1 MDDTVAPV
9 TARLLRD
16 DVLMRLQRRIGLAP
30 VDGLGVRRRAFA
42 LAAIAWLPIAAWA
55 WMNGRAPDGGGGDPP
70 FDLYEVAVRLLLAVP
85 LMVVAEGIALRTALR
100 LAPRC
105 ADPSLFRGDPGRLRS
120 VAEGLMRL
128 RDRVHP
134 WAVAVGL
141 ASGLLAGWRDL
152 SAQREAGEAV
162 SAWAATAGWAS
173 FGPAWYLGV
182 GRPIFT
188 ACVAIWLWRTVLLGI
203 ALHRLARAGFVPV
216 VTHPD
221 RAGGFGFLQ
230 RVTAPF
236 GLVAFALSSV
246 LGTVWARDI
255 VADAADVRDYALRI
269 AVAVALPTVVFLTPM
284 LVLTGPMAR
293 ARSEALLRYGAL
305 VSRHGD
311 ALRRRWLAGERVDEP
326 LLEAPEIGPAAD
338 AASLYESVVRMR
350 PVLVDAAGVLSIAV
364 PAALPM
370 IAVLATQIPI
380 ATLAK
385 GIAAA
390 LL

>member
-1 MDDTVAPV
+1 MVDD
-9 TARLLRD
+9 
-16 DVLMRLQRRIGLAP
+16 Q
-30 VDGLGVRRRAFA
+30 
-42 LAAIAWLPIAAWA
+42 
-55 WMNGRAPDGGGGDPP
+55 
-70 FDLYEVAVRLLLAVP
+70 AV
-85 LMVVAEGIALRTALR
+85 E
-100 LAPRC
+100 
-105 ADPSLFRGDPGRLRS
+105 
-120 VAEGLMRL
+120 
-128 RDRVHP
+128 
-134 WAVAVGL
+134 
-141 ASGLLAGWRDL
+141 
-152 SAQREAGEAV
+152 
-162 SAWAATAGWAS
+162 
-173 FGPAWYLGV
+173 PA
-182 GRPIFT
+182 
-188 ACVAIWLWRTVLLGI
+188 
-203 ALHRLARAGFVPV
+203 
-216 VTHPD
+216 
-221 RAGGFGFLQ
+221 
-230 RVTAPF
+230 
-236 GLVAFALSSV
+236 
-246 LGTVWARDI
+246 ARDI